1 VCRAGLSSRI
11 ARTAALL
18 AALLLFLQTASA
30 PNAGH
35 ASCKRLP
42 ITLSGGSK
50 DEIEIAC
57 SAGEKAA
64 DTLEQCG
71 IAVGGP
77 LHVQFVD
84 HPVSHCGVPAY
95 GTFDA
100 SSARVEIASFAVC
113 RALVPGDSAFARL
126 DPTAADHSIIVHEM
140 THAMVSSLT
149 RAPKLTRAAHE
160 YLASVVQIQSMEPED
175 RKRFLGETRREV
187 VNDIRHFNEIFYY
200 LRPDEFAA
208 LAFEHFGQPENG
220 CAFIQRVLRREVEFP
235 DLSGI
240 R

>member
-1 VCRAGLSSRI
+1 
-11 ARTAALL
+11 
-18 AALLLFLQTASA
+18 
-30 PNAGH
+30 
-35 ASCKRLP
+35 
-42 ITLSGGSK
+42 
-50 DEIEIAC
+50 
-57 SAGEKAA
+57 
-64 DTLEQCG
+64 
-71 IAVGGP
+71 
-77 LHVQFVD
+77 
-84 HPVSHCGVPAY
+84 
-95 GTFDA
+95 
-100 SSARVEIASFAVC
+100 
-113 RALVPGDSAFARL
+113 LVPGVSAFARL
-126 DPTAADHSIIVHEM
+126 DPKAAYHSIIVHEM
-140 THAMVSSLT
+140 THAMVSSLK
-149 RAPKLTRAAHE
+149 RGPKLPRAAHE